1 MATTNTIAERAA
13 SAAAY
18 LPLVG
23 RIILMFLPTRRSPG
37 VRFHVFQA
45 TLFGFVSTLLLG
57 GLFCCRHVHY
67 VGYLLKPAA
76 VVDLMLL
83 IALASA
89 AFLARPI
96 ALPVLGSIS
105 RKLAEV
111 SNVRQAL
118 QQFAGLKSAKTNP
131 SRSTTSPSIT
141 GMVRLNIGPA

>member
-18 LPLVG
+18 LPLLG
-23 RIILMFLPTRRSPG
+23 RIILMFLPTTRRSPG

-57 GLFCCRHVHY
+57 GLFYYRNN

-76 VVDLMLL
+76 VLDLMLL

-96 ALPVLGSIS
+96 ALPVLGSIA
-105 RKLAEV
+105 RKLA
-111 SNVRQAL
+111 
-118 QQFAGLKSAKTNP
+118 GMKSAKTNP
-131 SRSTTSPSIT
+131 SRSTTSPAIT
-141 GMVRLNIGPA
+141 GMARLNIGPA

>member
-96 ALPVLGSIS
+96 ALPVLGSIA
-105 RKLAEV
+105 RKLA
-111 SNVRQAL
+111 SL
-118 QQFAGLKSAKTNP
+118 QQFSGLKSAKTNP
-131 SRSTTSPSIT
+131 SRSTTSPAIT
-141 GMVRLNIGPA
+141 GIVRLNIGPA

>member
-1 MATTNTIAERAA
+1 MPTKNTIAERAA

-18 LPLVG
+18 LPLLG

-57 GLFCCRHVHY
+57 GLFCYRHVHY

-83 IALASA
+83 ITLASA

-96 ALPVLGSIS
+96 TLPVLGSIA
-105 RKLAEV
+105 RKLA
-111 SNVRQAL
+111 AL
-118 QQFAGLKSAKTNP
+118 QQFACLKSAKTNP
-131 SRSTTSPSIT
+131 SRSTTSPAIT
-141 GMVRLNIGPA
+141 GMARLNIGPA